1 MAHPPLSEL
10 LPHPLTCANACIYD
24 AYVPCDIGFPIIS
37 HFTKK
42 IQTTGGGFNLGGTN
56 ATGQV
61 PVMPGQRGL
70 IDKDTPLEV
79 YSKKS
84 WMNPSQEMILVFS
97 DEFNEDGRTF
107 YPGDDP
113 YWEAVDL
120 HYWVTV
126 RTLVFFGLCVCV
138 WSERGV
144 DGTALLLLYIYR
156 TIWNGTIPKARRLA
170 MGRCYLHCSERIRR
184 RTTTWNLALEW
195 WADFF
200 VLIFLI

>member
-1 MAHPPLSEL
+1 MCSSRLSFFSSPRRDPCFFGLTCQFSAGEL
-10 LPHPLTCANACIYD
+10 PFLCDFPAGPHWLIHRYLNCSPHPLTCANACICD
-24 AYVPCDIGFPIIS
+24 ASVPCDIGFPIIS

-126 RTLVFFGLCVCV
+126 RTLAFFGLCVCV

-144 DGTALLLLYIYR
+144 DGMALLFFF
-156 TIWNGTIPKARRLA
+156 K
-170 MGRCYLHCSERIRR
+170 YL
-184 RTTTWNLALEW
+184 
-195 WADFF
+195 
-200 VLIFLI
+200 